1 MTRLIWGLVI
11 GVLLAPAT
19 ARAQADEVVY
29 YHTDAVGSVRM
40 VTDASGAVVARYDYL
55 PFGELWPTVPPNP
68 DPDVRQFAG
77 KERDPETGLDYFGA
91 RYYRAQS
98 GLFLSGDPGD
108 VGADLFDPQ
117 SWNAYSYALNNPL
130 RFVDPMGTCSQDA
143 KGNYFDGDEAGTLVA
158 PGLCAI
164 NKGALDAGV
173 TETVSVKS
181 KSAIVA
187 LAEGINVGAGPVA
200 DPLFIVGFYGA
211 SALGGLGVA
220 GATAGV
226 GAEAIT
232 LGVARLAPLAP
243 LAGQLNFTNTVLK
256 HMSNPG
262 RMVPIQTLAEAI
274 RSGTRMPDPQ
284 GAAGAVKVVQQVF
297 VNGTPRTLEIIYR
310 EADKTILHFLY
321 K

>member
-1 MTRLIWGLVI
+1 MIRFRFVLVALVLGIPRLTLAQSGDVI
-11 GVLLAPAT
+11 L
-19 ARAQADEVVY
+19 Y
-29 YHTDAVGSVRM
+29 YHTDAIGSVRM
-40 VTDASGAVVARYDYL
+40 ITDATAQVLARYDYL
-55 PFGELWPTVPPNP
+55 PFGEESSPPAFR
-68 DPDVRQFAG
+68 DPRLFAG
-77 KERDPETGLDYFGA
+77 KERDAETVFDYVGA
-91 RYYRAQS
+91 RYYASQTGRFTS
-98 GLFLSGDPGD
+98 VDPGH
-108 VGADLFDPQ
+108 VGGDIFNPQ
-117 SWNAYSYALNNPL
+117 SWNAYAYALNNPL
-130 RFVDPMGTCSQDA
+130 RFVDPLGTCSQDTQ
-143 KGNYFDGDEAGTLVA
+143 GNYVDGDDAGTLVA
-158 PGLCAI
+158 PGPCPRGKDGGLAI
-164 NKGALDAGV
+164 GI

-181 KSAIVA
+181 KPAIVA
-187 LAEGINVGAGPVA
+187 LAEGISVGAGPVA
-200 DPLFIVGFYGA
+200 DPLFIAGFYGT
-211 SALGGLGVA
+211 SALGGLAVA

-243 LAGQLNFTNTVLK
+243 LAGQLNFTDTVLK

-284 GAAGAVKVVQQVF
+284 GAAGAVKIVQQVF